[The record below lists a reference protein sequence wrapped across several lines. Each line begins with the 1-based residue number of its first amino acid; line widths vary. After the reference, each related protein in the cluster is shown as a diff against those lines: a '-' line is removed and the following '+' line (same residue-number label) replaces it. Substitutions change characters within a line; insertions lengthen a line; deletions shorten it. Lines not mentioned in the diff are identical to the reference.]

1 MANWKKSEGTW
12 SLQRFLITTQKVAR
26 FVAFLI
32 FFLNKDY
39 FLLIY
44 FDELLHEFCDMW
56 LFWQGF
62 FFYIKGFF
70 FSIKKF
76 WNVFRVKL
84 KQGLLWQKFEN
95 HYIVLGSPPC
105 TWLEWKRHLQN
116 EQILR
121 FLSSSS
127 DVGEE
132 TRCCGCFG
140 AWMVSVKEHS
150 GESRP
155 VLWRSLTR
163 TVETLTGLMKRH
175 RIILYNLL

>member
-1 MANWKKSEGTW
+1 M
-12 SLQRFLITTQKVAR
+12 AR

-95 HYIVLGSPPC
+95 HYIVLAPHLVLGLSENDIC
-105 TWLEWKRHLQN
+105 KMNKFFGFSLHQVTLVKKR
-116 EQILR
+116 
-121 FLSSSS
+121 
-127 DVGEE
+127 
-132 TRCCGCFG
+132 G
-140 AWMVSVKEHS
+140 AAVALAHGW
-150 GESRP
+150 
-155 VLWRSLTR
+155 
-163 TVETLTGLMKRH
+163 
-175 RIILYNLL
+175 